1 MGNRLRITAQL
12 VNVADGSNLWSEKYD
27 REIEDIF
34 AIQDD
39 ISQAIVKAL
48 RVILTEGEKKQIEK
62 ARTENVQAYDYYLR
76 GRQYFHQL
84 RRKSLEYARQMFNKA
99 IEIDRD
105 YARAYAG
112 VADSCSMLYT
122 YFDAREFNLRQAD
135 IASAKALEL
144 EPELAEAHVAR
155 GLAISLSKR
164 FDEAEHEFERAMKLD
179 PKLFEAPYWYGRA
192 LQSAGRFQ
200 EAVKMFERASTLRPE
215 DYQAPAF
222 AAQAFGS
229 QGLMEQRDAGLKR
242 ALKLME
248 NRLELNPDDARAANL
263 AAGFLAQLGDPKAV
277 EYAQRSLAIDPEDP
291 MLLYNVACMY
301 ASLGRSEQAIA
312 CLERAVDK
320 GFGHREWIDN
330 DPDLNSIRDNPK
342 YQAIVDAI

>member
-1 MGNRLRITAQL
+1 MTGVQTCALPISSFSFKGKNEDIGEIGKKLKVSTVLEGSVCKMGNRLRITAQL

-112 VADSCSMLYT
+112 VTDSSSKLNT
-122 YFDAREFNLRQAD
+122 YFDAR
-135 IASAKALEL
+135 
-144 EPELAEAHVAR
+144 
-155 GLAISLSKR
+155 
-164 FDEAEHEFERAMKLD
+164 
-179 PKLFEAPYWYGRA
+179 
-192 LQSAGRFQ
+192 
-200 EAVKMFERASTLRPE
+200 
-215 DYQAPAF
+215 
-222 AAQAFGS
+222 
-229 QGLMEQRDAGLKR
+229 
-242 ALKLME
+242 
-248 NRLELNPDDARAANL
+248 
-263 AAGFLAQLGDPKAV
+263 
-277 EYAQRSLAIDPEDP
+277 
-291 MLLYNVACMY
+291 
-301 ASLGRSEQAIA
+301 
-312 CLERAVDK
+312 
-320 GFGHREWIDN
+320 
-330 DPDLNSIRDNPK
+330 
-342 YQAIVDAI
+342 